1 MNKNDKNN
9 ENKTFAEVFKEKIK
23 ELDLTANKS
32 INQNSVE
39 LSPNSN
45 DKGQDYA
52 TNTHSPTI
60 TTLGYGNISNT
71 TTQRVA
77 LHTRQ
82 HRTSDTG
89 NARKH
94 TTLLA
99 DLLAISSTEQEFKQG
114 NADITKG
121 NRNES
126 TSTAKSAESGT
137 RIANEQEISRRG
149 GAQSRE
155 SGAISKRGR
164 SLGAGLEEF
173 AKIYGIEIQADE
185 QELKELE
192 NKIKEWKQISL
203 KSRELAERLMNNFLE
218 KSIQELQ
225 HSQSVFYADALPKAY
240 AKFATAILT
249 LVNLG
254 YKLDQQNATKIQ
266 KILKIEL
273 NKDLVR

>member
-9 ENKTFAEVFKEKIK
+9 ENKTFAEIFKEKIK
-23 ELDLTANKS
+23 ELDLTASKS

-60 TTLGYGNISNT
+60 TTLGYGNISNP

-126 TSTAKSAESGT
+126 TSTAKSAESG
-137 RIANEQEISRRG
+137 
-149 GAQSRE
+149 AQSRE
-155 SGAISKRGR
+155 SGAISQTSKDTKAIYRK
-164 SLGAGLEEF
+164 SLECTKLEKAEF
-173 AKIYGIEIQADE
+173 NRLFLAFLKLNKEIETNLEKKYNDNIDKI
-185 QELKELE
+185 
-192 NKIKEWKQISL
+192 IKEHNAKKQYVYATQLEHFTQETMKKIR
-203 KSRELAERLMNNFLE
+203 KEVFFLE
-218 KSIQELQ
+218 AYGYEISPQNTKAIKNLLELGQ
-225 HSQSVFYADALPKAY
+225 DKAM
-240 AKFATAILT
+240 KM
-249 LVNLG
+249 
-254 YKLDQQNATKIQ
+254 
-266 KILKIEL
+266 
-273 NKDLVR
+273 

>member
-1 MNKNDKNN
+1 MR
-9 ENKTFAEVFKEKIK
+9 
-23 ELDLTANKS
+23 LTSKS

-77 LHTRQ
+77 LHTQQ

-126 TSTAKSAESGT
+126 TSTAKSAESGA
-137 RIANEQEISRRG
+137 RGRRG

-155 SGAISKRGR
+155 SGAISQTSKDTEAIYRK
-164 SLGAGLEEF
+164 SLECT
-173 AKIYGIEIQADE
+173 
-185 QELKELE
+185 ELE
-192 NKIKEWKQISL
+192 KAEFNRLFLAFLKLNKEIETNLEKKYNDNIDKIIKEHNAKKQYVYATQLGHFTQETMKKIR
-203 KSRELAERLMNNFLE
+203 KEVFFLE
-218 KSIQELQ
+218 AYGYEISPQNTKAIKNLLELGQ
-225 HSQSVFYADALPKAY
+225 DKAM
-240 AKFATAILT
+240 KM
-249 LVNLG
+249 
-254 YKLDQQNATKIQ
+254 
-266 KILKIEL
+266 
-273 NKDLVR
+273 

>member
-1 MNKNDKNN
+1 MR
-9 ENKTFAEVFKEKIK
+9 
-23 ELDLTANKS
+23 LTSKS

-114 NADITKG
+114 NADIAKG

-126 TSTAKSAESGT
+126 TSTAKSAESGAISQT
-137 RIANEQEISRRG
+137 SKDTEAIYRKSLECTELEKAEFNRLFLAFLKLNKEIETNLEKKYNDNIDKIIKEHNAKKQYVYATQLGHFTQETIKKIRKEVFFLESYGYEISP
-149 GAQSRE
+149 QNTK
-155 SGAISKRGR
+155 AIKNLLE
-164 SLGAGLEEF
+164 LG
-173 AKIYGIEIQADE
+173 QD
-185 QELKELE
+185 
-192 NKIKEWKQISL
+192 
-203 KSRELAERLMNNFLE
+203 
-218 KSIQELQ
+218 
-225 HSQSVFYADALPKAY
+225 KAM
-240 AKFATAILT
+240 KM
-249 LVNLG
+249 
-254 YKLDQQNATKIQ
+254 
-266 KILKIEL
+266 
-273 NKDLVR
+273 

>member
-1 MNKNDKNN
+1 MLGSGGKEIWVMDYKDK
-9 ENKTFAEVFKEKIK
+9 AELV
-23 ELDLTANKS
+23 ELKKLITKMQEDISNLYELYNQI
-32 INQNSVE
+32 INQNTLQSQQN
-39 LSPNSN
+39 LAQ
-45 DKGQDYA
+45 GQE
-52 TNTHSPTI
+52 N
-60 TTLGYGNISNT
+60 G
-71 TTQRVA
+71 
-77 LHTRQ
+77 
-82 HRTSDTG
+82 
-89 NARKH
+89 
-94 TTLLA
+94 
-99 DLLAISSTEQEFKQG
+99 
-114 NADITKG
+114 
-121 NRNES
+121 
-126 TSTAKSAESGT
+126 
-137 RIANEQEISRRG
+137 AN
-149 GAQSRE
+149 AQSRIHSQHDGQTISPTDLRQFSFNARQNSSSHRRDDE
-155 SGAISKRGR
+155 RNSPLRSLLASTDSPRTPNERGISDSGERNFAESRSTARSAKSGARSRRGR

-203 KSRELAERLMNNFLE
+203 KSRELAEKLMNNFLE

>member
-9 ENKTFAEVFKEKIK
+9 ENKTFAEIFKEKIN
-23 ELDLTANKS
+23 ELDLTASKS

-60 TTLGYGNISNT
+60 TTLGYGNISNPA
-71 TTQRVA
+71 TQRIA
-77 LHTRQ
+77 LHTQQ
-82 HRTSDTG
+82 HRTGDTG

-149 GAQSRE
+149 GAISR
-155 SGAISKRGR
+155 RGG

-225 HSQSVFYADALPKAY
+225 HSQSVFYANALPKAY

>member
-1 MNKNDKNN
+1 MRL
-9 ENKTFAEVFKEKIK
+9 IS
-23 ELDLTANKS
+23 KS

-71 TTQRVA
+71 TTQRIA
-77 LHTRQ
+77 LHTQQ

-89 NARKH
+89 NTRKH

-126 TSTAKSAESGT
+126 TSTAKGAES
-137 RIANEQEISRRG
+137 RARSRRG

-155 SGAISKRGR
+155 SGAISQTNKDIEAIYR
-164 SLGAGLEEF
+164 SEQLHAIEKTKNIIKAYNIDCDKPHLEKVLNDEISKTITHYYHTLPNLYPS
-173 AKIYGIEIQADE
+173 ARAKNTQETLEKINKQIALMTKIY
-185 QELKELE
+185 
-192 NKIKEWKQISL
+192 NCQISPQNTKAIKNL
-203 KSRELAERLMNNFLE
+203 LELG
-218 KSIQELQ
+218 Q
-225 HSQSVFYADALPKAY
+225 DKAM
-240 AKFATAILT
+240 KM
-249 LVNLG
+249 
-254 YKLDQQNATKIQ
+254 
-266 KILKIEL
+266 
-273 NKDLVR
+273 

>member
-1 MNKNDKNN
+1 MRL
-9 ENKTFAEVFKEKIK
+9 IS
-23 ELDLTANKS
+23 KS

-52 TNTHSPTI
+52 TNTHNPTI

-77 LHTRQ
+77 LHTQQ

-126 TSTAKSAESGT
+126 TSTA
-137 RIANEQEISRRG
+137 RSRRG

-155 SGAISKRGR
+155 SGAISQTSKDTEAIYRK
-164 SLGAGLEEF
+164 SLECT
-173 AKIYGIEIQADE
+173 
-185 QELKELE
+185 ELE
-192 NKIKEWKQISL
+192 KAEFNRLFLAFLKLNKEIETNLEKKYNDNIDKIIKEHNAKKQYVYATQLGHFTQETMKKIKKEVFFL
-203 KSRELAERLMNNFLE
+203 KSYGYEISPQNTKAIKNLLELG
-218 KSIQELQ
+218 Q
-225 HSQSVFYADALPKAY
+225 DKAM
-240 AKFATAILT
+240 KM
-249 LVNLG
+249 
-254 YKLDQQNATKIQ
+254 
-266 KILKIEL
+266 
-273 NKDLVR
+273 

>member
-1 MNKNDKNN
+1 MR
-9 ENKTFAEVFKEKIK
+9 
-23 ELDLTANKS
+23 LTSKS

-39 LSPNSN
+39 LSLNSN
-45 DKGQDYA
+45 NKGQDYA

-77 LHTRQ
+77 LHTQQ

-126 TSTAKSAESGT
+126 TSTAKGAES
-137 RIANEQEISRRG
+137 RARSR
-149 GAQSRE
+149 
-155 SGAISKRGR
+155 RGR

-192 NKIKEWKQISL
+192 NKIKEWKQTFL
-203 KSRELAERLMNNFLE
+203 KSRELAEKSMNGFLE

-225 HSQSVFYADALPKAY
+225 HSQSVFYADVLPKAY
-240 AKFATAILT
+240 AKFATVILT

-254 YKLDQQNATKIQ
+254 YKLDTQNTAKIQ

>member
-1 MNKNDKNN
+1 MR
-9 ENKTFAEVFKEKIK
+9 
-23 ELDLTANKS
+23 LTSKS
-32 INQNSVE
+32 INQNSVK

-45 DKGQDYA
+45 NKGQDYA

-126 TSTAKSAESGT
+126 TSTAK
-137 RIANEQEISRRG
+137 
-149 GAQSRE
+149 GAE
-155 SGAISKRGR
+155 SGAISQTSKDTEAIYRK
-164 SLGAGLEEF
+164 SLECT
-173 AKIYGIEIQADE
+173 
-185 QELKELE
+185 ELE
-192 NKIKEWKQISL
+192 KAEFNRLFLAFLKLNKEIETNLEKKYNDNIDKIIKEHNAKKQYVYATQLGHFTQETMKKIR
-203 KSRELAERLMNNFLE
+203 KEVFFLE
-218 KSIQELQ
+218 AYGYEISPQNTKAIKNLLELGQ
-225 HSQSVFYADALPKAY
+225 DKAM
-240 AKFATAILT
+240 KM
-249 LVNLG
+249 
-254 YKLDQQNATKIQ
+254 
-266 KILKIEL
+266 
-273 NKDLVR
+273 

>member
-1 MNKNDKNN
+1 MDYKDK
-9 ENKTFAEVFKEKIK
+9 AELV
-23 ELDLTANKS
+23 ELKKLITKMQEDISNLYELYNQI
-32 INQNSVE
+32 INQNTLQSQQNLAQGQE
-39 LSPNSN
+39 NGANAQSRIHSQHDGQTISPADLRQFSFNAQQNSSSHRRDDERN
-45 DKGQDYA
+45 
-52 TNTHSPTI
+52 SP
-60 TTLGYGNISNT
+60 LRS
-71 TTQRVA
+71 
-77 LHTRQ
+77 
-82 HRTSDTG
+82 
-89 NARKH
+89 
-94 TTLLA
+94 LLA
-99 DLLAISSTEQEFKQG
+99 STDSPRTPNERGISDSGE
-114 NADITKG
+114 
-121 NRNES
+121 RNFAES
-126 TSTAKSAESGT
+126 RSTA
-137 RIANEQEISRRG
+137 RSRRG

-155 SGAISKRGR
+155 SGAISRQGG

-173 AKIYGIEIQADE
+173 AKIYGIEIQANE

>member
-1 MNKNDKNN
+1 MR
-9 ENKTFAEVFKEKIK
+9 
-23 ELDLTANKS
+23 LTSKS

-126 TSTAKSAESGT
+126 TSTAKSAESGA

-149 GAQSRE
+149 GAISQTSKDTE
-155 SGAISKRGR
+155 AIYRK
-164 SLGAGLEEF
+164 SLECT
-173 AKIYGIEIQADE
+173 
-185 QELKELE
+185 ELE
-192 NKIKEWKQISL
+192 KAEFNRLFLAFLKLNKEIEPNLEKKYNDNIDKIIKEHNAKKQYVYATQLGHFTQETMKKIR
-203 KSRELAERLMNNFLE
+203 KEVFFLE
-218 KSIQELQ
+218 SYGYEISPQNTKAIKNLLELGQ
-225 HSQSVFYADALPKAY
+225 DKAM
-240 AKFATAILT
+240 KM
-249 LVNLG
+249 
-254 YKLDQQNATKIQ
+254 
-266 KILKIEL
+266 
-273 NKDLVR
+273 

>member
-1 MNKNDKNN
+1 MRL
-9 ENKTFAEVFKEKIK
+9 IS
-23 ELDLTANKS
+23 KS

-126 TSTAKSAESGT
+126 TSTAKSAESG
-137 RIANEQEISRRG
+137 
-149 GAQSRE
+149 AQSRE
-155 SGAISKRGR
+155 SGAISQTSKDTEAIYRK
-164 SLGAGLEEF
+164 SLECT
-173 AKIYGIEIQADE
+173 
-185 QELKELE
+185 ELE
-192 NKIKEWKQISL
+192 KAEFNRLFLAFLKLNKEIETNLEKKYNDNIDKIIKEHNAKKQYVYATQLGHFTQETMKKIR
-203 KSRELAERLMNNFLE
+203 KEVFFLE
-218 KSIQELQ
+218 SYGYEISPQNTKAIKNLLELGQ
-225 HSQSVFYADALPKAY
+225 DKAM
-240 AKFATAILT
+240 KM
-249 LVNLG
+249 
-254 YKLDQQNATKIQ
+254 
-266 KILKIEL
+266 
-273 NKDLVR
+273 

>member
-9 ENKTFAEVFKEKIK
+9 ENKTFAEIFKEKIK
-23 ELDLTANKS
+23 ELDLTASKS

-126 TSTAKSAESGT
+126 TSTAKGAESGT
-137 RIANEQEISRRG
+137 RIANEQEISRR
-149 GAQSRE
+149 
-155 SGAISKRGR
+155 SG

-173 AKIYGIEIQADE
+173 AKIYGIEIQANE

-203 KSRELAERLMNNFLE
+203 KSRELAEKSMNGFLE

>member
-1 MNKNDKNN
+1 MYNQPLPTN
-9 ENKTFAEVFKEKIK
+9 FKWHADFDFEFKRD
-23 ELDLTANKS
+23 ET

-77 LHTRQ
+77 LHTQQ

-89 NARKH
+89 NARISA
-94 TTLLA
+94 TLLA

-126 TSTAKSAESGT
+126 TSTAKGAES
-137 RIANEQEISRRG
+137 RARSR
-149 GAQSRE
+149 
-155 SGAISKRGR
+155 RGR

>member
-1 MNKNDKNN
+1 MDYKDK
-9 ENKTFAEVFKEKIK
+9 AELV
-23 ELDLTANKS
+23 ELKKLITKMQEDISNLYELYNQI
-32 INQNSVE
+32 INQNTLQSQQNLAQGQE
-39 LSPNSN
+39 NGANAQSRIHSQHDGQAISPADLRQFSFNSQQN
-45 DKGQDYA
+45 SSSHRRDDER
-52 TNTHSPTI
+52 NSP
-60 TTLGYGNISNT
+60 LRS
-71 TTQRVA
+71 
-77 LHTRQ
+77 
-82 HRTSDTG
+82 
-89 NARKH
+89 
-94 TTLLA
+94 LLA
-99 DLLAISSTEQEFKQG
+99 STDSPRTPNERGISDSGE
-114 NADITKG
+114 
-121 NRNES
+121 RNFAES
-126 TSTAKSAESGT
+126 RSTA
-137 RIANEQEISRRG
+137 RSRRG

-155 SGAISKRGR
+155 NGAISRRGG

-173 AKIYGIEIQADE
+173 AKIYGIEIQANE

-203 KSRELAERLMNNFLE
+203 KSRELAEKLMNNFLE

-240 AKFATAILT
+240 AKFATVILT

>member
-1 MNKNDKNN
+1 MR
-9 ENKTFAEVFKEKIK
+9 
-23 ELDLTANKS
+23 LTSKS

-60 TTLGYGNISNT
+60 TTLGYGNIANT

-77 LHTRQ
+77 LHTQQ

-99 DLLAISSTEQEFKQG
+99 DLLTISSTEQEFKQG

-126 TSTAKSAESGT
+126 TSTAKSAESG
-137 RIANEQEISRRG
+137 AISRRG
-149 GAQSRE
+149 GAISQTSKDTE
-155 SGAISKRGR
+155 AIYRK
-164 SLGAGLEEF
+164 SLECT
-173 AKIYGIEIQADE
+173 
-185 QELKELE
+185 ELE
-192 NKIKEWKQISL
+192 KAEFNRLFLAFLKLNKEIEPNLEKKYNDNIDKIIKEHNAKKQYVYATQLGHFTQETMKKIRKEVFFL
-203 KSRELAERLMNNFLE
+203 KSYGYEISPQNTKAIKNLLELG
-218 KSIQELQ
+218 Q
-225 HSQSVFYADALPKAY
+225 DKAM
-240 AKFATAILT
+240 KM
-249 LVNLG
+249 
-254 YKLDQQNATKIQ
+254 
-266 KILKIEL
+266 
-273 NKDLVR
+273 

>member
-9 ENKTFAEVFKEKIK
+9 ENKTFAEIFKEKIK
-23 ELDLTANKS
+23 ELDLTASKS

-126 TSTAKSAESGT
+126 TSTAKSAESG
-137 RIANEQEISRRG
+137 
-149 GAQSRE
+149 AQSRE
-155 SGAISKRGR
+155 SGAISQTSKDTKAIYRK
-164 SLGAGLEEF
+164 SLECTKLEKAEF
-173 AKIYGIEIQADE
+173 NRLFLAFLKLNKEIETNLEKKYNDNIDKI
-185 QELKELE
+185 
-192 NKIKEWKQISL
+192 IKEHNAKKQYVYATQLEHFTQETMKKIR
-203 KSRELAERLMNNFLE
+203 KEVFFLE
-218 KSIQELQ
+218 AYGYEISPQNTKAIKNLLELGQ
-225 HSQSVFYADALPKAY
+225 DKAM
-240 AKFATAILT
+240 KM
-249 LVNLG
+249 
-254 YKLDQQNATKIQ
+254 
-266 KILKIEL
+266 
-273 NKDLVR
+273 

>member
-1 MNKNDKNN
+1 MR
-9 ENKTFAEVFKEKIK
+9 
-23 ELDLTANKS
+23 LTSKS

-39 LSPNSN
+39 LSLNSN
-45 DKGQDYA
+45 NKGQDYA
-52 TNTHSPTI
+52 TNTHSPTT
-60 TTLGYGNISNT
+60 TTLGYGNISNP
-71 TTQRVA
+71 TTQRIA
-77 LHTRQ
+77 LHTQQ
-82 HRTSDTG
+82 HRTGDTA
-89 NARKH
+89 NARISA
-94 TTLLA
+94 TLLA

-121 NRNES
+121 NRNEP
-126 TSTAKSAESGT
+126 TSTA
-137 RIANEQEISRRG
+137 RSRR
-149 GAQSRE
+149 S
-155 SGAISKRGR
+155 R

-192 NKIKEWKQISL
+192 NKIKEWKQTFL
-203 KSRELAERLMNNFLE
+203 KSRELAEKSMNSFLE

-249 LVNLG
+249 LTNLG
-254 YKLDQQNATKIQ
+254 YKLDTQNTAKIQ

>member
-1 MNKNDKNN
+1 MRL
-9 ENKTFAEVFKEKIK
+9 IS
-23 ELDLTANKS
+23 KS
-32 INQNSVE
+32 INQISVE

-77 LHTRQ
+77 LHTQQ

-126 TSTAKSAESGT
+126 TSTAKGAESGA
-137 RIANEQEISRRG
+137 RGRRG

-155 SGAISKRGR
+155 SGAISQTSKDTEAIYRK
-164 SLGAGLEEF
+164 SLECT
-173 AKIYGIEIQADE
+173 
-185 QELKELE
+185 ELE
-192 NKIKEWKQISL
+192 KAEFNRLFLAFLKLNKEIETNLEKKYNDNIDKIIKEHNAKKQYVYATQLGHFTQETMKKIRKEVFFL
-203 KSRELAERLMNNFLE
+203 KSYGYEISPQNTKAIKNLLELG
-218 KSIQELQ
+218 Q
-225 HSQSVFYADALPKAY
+225 DKAM
-240 AKFATAILT
+240 KM
-249 LVNLG
+249 
-254 YKLDQQNATKIQ
+254 
-266 KILKIEL
+266 
-273 NKDLVR
+273 

>member
-9 ENKTFAEVFKEKIK
+9 ENKTFAEIFKEKIK
-23 ELDLTANKS
+23 ELDLTTSKS

-52 TNTHSPTI
+52 TNTHNPTI

-77 LHTRQ
+77 LYTQQ

-126 TSTAKSAESGT
+126 TSTAKGAES
-137 RIANEQEISRRG
+137 

-155 SGAISKRGR
+155 SRAISQTSKDTEAIYRK
-164 SLGAGLEEF
+164 SLECT
-173 AKIYGIEIQADE
+173 
-185 QELKELE
+185 ELE
-192 NKIKEWKQISL
+192 KAEFNRLFLAFLKLNKEIETNLEKKYNDNIDKIIKEHNAKKQYVYATQLGHFTQETMKKIRKEVFFL
-203 KSRELAERLMNNFLE
+203 KSYGYEISPQNIKAIKNLLELG
-218 KSIQELQ
+218 Q
-225 HSQSVFYADALPKAY
+225 DKAM
-240 AKFATAILT
+240 KM
-249 LVNLG
+249 
-254 YKLDQQNATKIQ
+254 
-266 KILKIEL
+266 
-273 NKDLVR
+273 

>member
-1 MNKNDKNN
+1 MR
-9 ENKTFAEVFKEKIK
+9 
-23 ELDLTANKS
+23 LTSKS

-60 TTLGYGNISNT
+60 TTLGYGNISNPA
-71 TTQRVA
+71 TQRIA
-77 LHTRQ
+77 LHTQQ
-82 HRTSDTG
+82 HRTGDTA

-126 TSTAKSAESGT
+126 TSTA
-137 RIANEQEISRRG
+137 RSRRG

-155 SGAISKRGR
+155 SGAISRRGG

-173 AKIYGIEIQADE
+173 AKIYGIEIQANE

-225 HSQSVFYADALPKAY
+225 HSQSVFYADALPKAS

>member
-1 MNKNDKNN
+1 MRL
-9 ENKTFAEVFKEKIK
+9 IS
-23 ELDLTANKS
+23 KS

-126 TSTAKSAESGT
+126 TSTAKSAESG
-137 RIANEQEISRRG
+137 AISRRG
-149 GAQSRE
+149 G
-155 SGAISKRGR
+155 

>member
-1 MNKNDKNN
+1 MYNQPLPTN
-9 ENKTFAEVFKEKIK
+9 FKWHADFDFEFKRD
-23 ELDLTANKS
+23 ET

-45 DKGQDYA
+45 NKGQDYA
-52 TNTHSPTI
+52 TNTHSPTT
-60 TTLGYGNISNT
+60 TTLGYGNISNP
-71 TTQRVA
+71 TTQRIA
-77 LHTRQ
+77 LHTQQ
-82 HRTSDTG
+82 HRTGDTA
-89 NARKH
+89 NARISA
-94 TTLLA
+94 TLLT
-99 DLLAISSTEQEFKQG
+99 DLFAIPSTEQEFKQG

-121 NRNES
+121 NRNEP
-126 TSTAKSAESGT
+126 TSTAKGAESRA
-137 RIANEQEISRRG
+137 RIANEQEISRRS

-155 SGAISKRGR
+155 SGAISRRGR

-192 NKIKEWKQISL
+192 NKIKEWKQTFL
-203 KSRELAERLMNNFLE
+203 KSRELAEKSMNGFLE

>member
-1 MNKNDKNN
+1 MR
-9 ENKTFAEVFKEKIK
+9 
-23 ELDLTANKS
+23 LTSKS

-149 GAQSRE
+149 GAISQTSKDTE
-155 SGAISKRGR
+155 AIYRK
-164 SLGAGLEEF
+164 SLECT
-173 AKIYGIEIQADE
+173 
-185 QELKELE
+185 ELE
-192 NKIKEWKQISL
+192 KAEFNRLFLAFLKLNKEIESNLEKKYNDNIDKIIKEHNAKKQYVYATQLGHFTQETMKKIR
-203 KSRELAERLMNNFLE
+203 KEVFFLE
-218 KSIQELQ
+218 SYGYEISPQNTKAIKNLLELGQ
-225 HSQSVFYADALPKAY
+225 DKAM
-240 AKFATAILT
+240 KM
-249 LVNLG
+249 
-254 YKLDQQNATKIQ
+254 
-266 KILKIEL
+266 
-273 NKDLVR
+273 